1 MKKIVVL
8 LFAILIT
15 FALAG
20 SGSAFSPS
28 KSGSDKQVDTKDIIK
43 AAKSSVVA
51 VKGYRDAGDGKNAIS
66 LGSGFVI
73 RTGGYIITN
82 LHVIDG
88 QSRIVVIFSDRK
100 EYPAAIVG
108 TDRNTDLALLMVKS
122 AAGARPLRLG
132 NSDTVQQGDRVIAA
146 GNPFGEIVISAGI
159 ISANPQ
165 SGQFFQTDAAIN
177 PGNSGGPFFDD
188 RGNVIGINTAMMTK
202 KGDYSRIGFALPIN
216 VAVKMLP
223 ELISKGKV
231 ERPWLGVSIKD
242 IKEDEAKIYGMTSQM
257 KGVLVQEV
265 AAGGPA
271 DQAGFKPGNIILSL
285 DYINVP
291 NSIEFVKLVG
301 SKRPGEAV
309 TMRVLRD
316 GKVSTVTAKLGT
328 RPETQVALNEAPEPA
343 QSEPQPGS
351 GEFNDYFEKFFGK
364 KPQAPAKPAP
374 ARPAPPVQVSTAP
387 SPPEKPLPDIGD
399 VPEFGVQQRTG
410 DFAVVIGIE
419 RYQNVPASDFS
430 KGDAELVKRY
440 LRAMGFPERNIQLLT
455 DERATKSGI
464 EKTLEAW
471 LPNQARAGSRIFL
484 YYSGHGAPEP
494 AKGEAYIVPYD
505 GDPNYLTTTGY
516 AISRLY
522 DSLGRLRTAEV
533 IVVLDSCFSGSGG
546 RSVLAKGARPLVM
559 MKERAVSPRNMAVMT
574 ASSGTQISS
583 SSPEKGHGIF
593 TYYFLKAVKAGR
605 KDMAGIYEYLRP
617 LVEDE
622 AKSLNIEQSPSIAP
636 AANSISGRFYLWR

>member
-1 MKKIVVL
+1 MKNIAVL
-8 LFAILIT
+8 LFVILIT
-15 FALAG
+15 FALTGAG
-20 SGSAFSPS
+20 AAFSPS
-28 KSGSDKQVDTKDIIK
+28 KSGAEKQVETKDIIS

-51 VKGYRDAGDGKNAIS
+51 VKGYRDAGDGKKSVS

-73 RTGGYIITN
+73 RGGGYIITN
-82 LHVIDG
+82 LHVIEG
-88 QSRIVVIFSDRK
+88 HSQIVVIFSDKK
-100 EYPAAIVG
+100 EHPAAVVG
-108 TDRNTDLALLMVKS
+108 TDRNTNLALLMVKS
-122 AAGARPLRLG
+122 AASARPLKLG
-132 NSDTVQQGDRVIAA
+132 DSDTVQQGDRVIAA

-202 KGDYSRIGFALPIN
+202 KGDHSRIGFALPIN

-223 ELISKGKV
+223 ELISKGKI
-231 ERPWLGVSIKD
+231 ERPWLGVSIQD
-242 IKEDEAKIYGMTSQM
+242 IKEEDAKIYGMTSQM
-257 KGVLVQEV
+257 KGVLVHEV

-271 DQAGFKPGNIILSL
+271 DQAGLKPGNIILSF
-285 DYINVP
+285 DFRTTP
-291 NSIEFVKLVG
+291 NSGEFVKIVG
-301 SKRPGEAV
+301 SKNPGDTV

-316 GKVSTVTAKLGT
+316 GKVSTVTARLGT
-328 RPETQVALNEAPEPA
+328 RPETQVALNEAPEP
-343 QSEPQPGS
+343 SRP
-351 GEFNDYFEKFFGK
+351 
-364 KPQAPAKPAP
+364 APAKPAP
-374 ARPAPPVQVSTAP
+374 PVQPRTAP
-387 SPPEKPLPDIGD
+387 AVPEKALPDIGD
-399 VPEFGVQQRTG
+399 VPEFGAQQRTG

-430 KGDAELVKRY
+430 KGDAELVKKY

-471 LPNQARAGSRIFL
+471 LPNQAKTSSRIFL

-494 AKGEAYIVPYD
+494 AKGESYIVPYD
-505 GDPNYLTTTGY
+505 GDPNYLATTGY
-516 AISRLY
+516 AINRLY
-522 DSLGRLRTAEV
+522 ESLGRLKAAEV

-559 MKERAVSPRNMAVMT
+559 IKERTVSPKNMAVMT
-574 ASSGTQISS
+574 ASRGTQISS
-583 SSPEKGHGIF
+583 SSPEKGHGIL
-593 TYYFLKAVKAGR
+593 TYYFLKAVKDGK
-605 KDMAGIYEYLRP
+605 KDMAGIYEYIRP

-622 AKSLNIEQSPSIAP
+622 ARSLNIEQTPSITP
-636 AANSISGRFYLWR
+636 AADSIVGRFYLWR